1 MNKIIFS
8 FIVMFV
14 LITIIPLVD
23 AQLNFG
29 VEANQKEVEMKLS
42 NSEIVK
48 VKHVITSHNEPTS
61 LTLFE
66 GTISNL
72 LVTNEEGEE
81 KQFGLVN
88 DGMGNQSLSIFPS
101 NQDTIVE
108 YDLEDV
114 NSVYDNMWTLRTEYD
129 KKFAIIFPEEINL
142 IFINNNVIE
151 LKNKDG
157 ISINGGGKVN
167 LQYYANIEKTIKKVQ
182 WEENKFD
189 IIITSDAKI
198 KKFNFEQPSK
208 SISFEIDSKNK
219 FVTVTMPEIFLGGPY
234 ATFLDDEKIEYS
246 KFIDNEKNVSI
257 TVKPKTTGQITI
269 IGTTV
274 IPEFSMFIPLI
285 MGFIIILTVPAMRK
299 FSLR

>member
-1 MNKIIFS
+1 
-8 FIVMFV
+8 MFV
-14 LITIIPLVD
+14 LIAIIPLVD
-23 AQLNFG
+23 AQLSFG

-42 NSEIVK
+42 DSEIVK
-48 VKHVITSHNEPTS
+48 VKHVITSHNAPTS

-167 LQYYANIEKTIKKVQ
+167 LQYYVNIEKTIKKVQ

-274 IPEFSMFIPLI
+274 VPEFSMFIPLI

>member
-114 NSVYDNMWTLRTEYD
+114 NSIYDNMWTLRTEYD
-129 KKFAIIFPEEINL
+129 KKFAIIFSEEINL

-182 WEENKFD
+182 WEENEFD

-198 KKFNFEQPSK
+198 KNFNFEQPSK

>member
-1 MNKIIFS
+1 
-8 FIVMFV
+8 MFV

-23 AQLNFG
+23 AQLSFG

-114 NSVYDNMWTLRTEYD
+114 NSIYDNMWTLRTEYD
-129 KKFAIIFPEEINL
+129 KKFAIIFSEEINL

-157 ISINGGGKVN
+157 ISVNGGGKVN

-182 WEENKFD
+182 WEENEFD

-198 KKFNFEQPSK
+198 KNFNFEQPSK

>member
-114 NSVYDNMWTLRTEYD
+114 NSIYDNMWTLRTEYD
-129 KKFAIIFPEEINL
+129 KKFAIIFSEEINL

-157 ISINGGGKVN
+157 ISVNGGGKVN

-182 WEENKFD
+182 WEENEFD

-198 KKFNFEQPSK
+198 KNFNFEQPSK